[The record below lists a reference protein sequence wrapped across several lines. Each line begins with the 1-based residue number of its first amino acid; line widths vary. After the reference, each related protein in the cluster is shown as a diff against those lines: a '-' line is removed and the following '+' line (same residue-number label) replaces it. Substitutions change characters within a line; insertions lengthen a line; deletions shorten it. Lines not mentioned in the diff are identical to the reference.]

1 MSTDDKLSEVF
12 NTEPMDKTEIIKK
25 DGTVLPAKSEKME
38 ENINFDYDRSRDNL
52 HGLLVQGQ
60 DALMNALEIAKQ
72 SEHPRAFEVVGN
84 LIKQLADVNE
94 QLLNL
99 HDKKQKLDNPKSSE
113 KKEGT
118 TNNNAIF
125 VGSTNELNKLLDNLN
140 NKGD

>member
-1 MSTDDKLSEVF
+1 MSTDENLSKVF
-12 NTEPMDKTEIIKK
+12 DVEPMDKTEVIKK
-25 DGTVLPAKSEKME
+25 DGSVLPPKSKKIE
-38 ENINFDYDRSRDNL
+38 ENIDFDYDRSRDNL

-94 QLLNL
+94 QLLSL

-113 KKEGT
+113 KKEGV

-125 VGSTNELNKLLDNLN
+125 VGSTSELNKLLNDLD
-140 NKGD
+140 NKGE